1 MPSID
6 QVLIIRRCSVCTT
19 EIETIQVKKD
29 NMMLSSKEL
38 IMCPTCGVE
47 HPERRDIADRMKTI
61 QQEQAS
67 YPQSQMAVPF
77 GAPPVRRN
85 DLPTR

>member
-1 MPSID
+1 MPPID
-6 QVLIIRRCSVCTT
+6 QVLIIRSCSVCIT

-38 IMCPTCGVE
+38 IMCPTCGE
-47 HPERRDIADRMKTI
+47 ERPERRDIADRLETI
-61 QQEQAS
+61 KQEQAS

-77 GAPPVRRN
+77 GAPPVR
-85 DLPTR
+85 

>member
-1 MPSID
+1 MPPID
-6 QVLIIRRCSVCTT
+6 QVLIIRRCSVCAT

-38 IMCPTCGVE
+38 IMCLVCGQE
-47 HPERRDIADRMKTI
+47 RPEMRDIADRLDTI
-61 QQEQAS
+61 EQEQAS

-77 GAPPVRRN
+77 GEPPVR
-85 DLPTR
+85 

>member
-6 QVLIIRRCSVCTT
+6 QVSIVRKCSVCRTD
-19 EIETIQVKKD
+19 IETITVKKD

-38 IMCPTCGVE
+38 IWCPDCEVE
-47 HPERRDIADRMKTI
+47 RPEQRDIADRMDTI

-67 YPQSQMAVPF
+67 YPPSHLAVPF
-77 GAPPVRRN
+77 GTPPVR
-85 DLPTR
+85 